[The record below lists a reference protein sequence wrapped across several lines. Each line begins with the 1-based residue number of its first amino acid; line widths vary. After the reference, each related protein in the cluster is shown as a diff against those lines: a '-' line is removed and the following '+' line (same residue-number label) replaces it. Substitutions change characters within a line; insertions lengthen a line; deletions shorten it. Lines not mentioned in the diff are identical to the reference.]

1 MTERLF
7 PLSTFSPGIAV
18 AGRLGFS
25 FDTIADMAGIQHGLL
40 ADPNALVTAHQYHE
54 LAALGARLL
63 QNPAF
68 ALAVTDLIRLEM
80 FDVIGP
86 LFATTETGRSYLLEA
101 VRFMPLINPC
111 VDTLLDEEG
120 DEARYECV
128 LLPEQGADNRF
139 FHAEAVFGTGHRL
152 MQQVFHAPHMSAFRF
167 EFQHDGS
174 AWLQSFRDRFGDEL
188 EIVFNAPRNIA
199 YFHRAVLDLRNPAY
213 SPTVHAHMLKLAEAR
228 LASLPNVDSASTL
241 VLRVL
246 EQEAGRRVMDIGDV
260 AAQLGMSTR
269 TLQRRLVDEH
279 TSFQK
284 VRDGL
289 RMRQA
294 QAMLRDPSVDFVT
307 IAATLGFSEPAS
319 FHRAFKAWTGLSPTE
334 YRRQQPGAE

>member
-18 AGRLGFS
+18 VAGWGFN
-25 FDTIADMAGIQHGLL
+25 FDTIADMAGIPHGLL
-40 ADPNALVTAHQYHE
+40 ADPNALVTARQYHE
-54 LAALGARLL
+54 LAALGSRLL
-63 QNPAF
+63 QHPAF
-68 ALAVTDLIRLEM
+68 ALAITDALRLDM
-80 FDVIGP
+80 FDVLGP
-86 LFATTETGRSYLLEA
+86 LFATAETGRTYLREA

-120 DEARYECV
+120 DEARYLCMP
-128 LLPEQGADNRF
+128 LPEQGADDRF
-139 FHAEAVFGTGHRL
+139 FHAEAVFAAGHRL
-152 MQQVFHAPHMSAFRF
+152 MQQVFRNPELVPFRL

-174 AWLQSFRDRFGDEL
+174 AWRQAFHDRFGDDIEL
-188 EIVFNAPRNIA
+188 VFNASQNIA
-199 YFHRAVLDLRNPAY
+199 HYRRGILDLPNPGH
-213 SPTVHAHMLKLAEAR
+213 SPTVHAHMLKLAIAR

-260 AAQLGMSTR
+260 AARLGMSTR

-294 QAMLRDPSVDFVT
+294 QAMLRDPSIDFVT

-319 FHRAFKAWTGLSPTE
+319 FHRAFKSWTGLSPTE